1 MPNAFI
7 LNLEICYY
15 RHLLGEFTDKKESMS
30 NAKIKLSNN
39 RSVDLQILEF
49 LVEPQMCM

>member
-1 MPNAFI
+1 MLNAFI

-15 RHLLGEFTDKKESMS
+15 PYPLEEFTDKKES

-39 RSVDLQILEF
+39 RSIDLQILEF
-49 LVEPQMCM
+49 LVQPQMCM